1 MSLLP
6 QTDLETITTRL
17 NRPPN
22 PVEEDCFLNLWS
34 EHCSY
39 RSSAKHLRT
48 FPTVGDRVII
58 GPGDDAAIVRLKGD
72 LVLAIGMESH
82 NHPSYVDPCNGAAT
96 GVGGIVRDILS
107 MGARP
112 IALMDLLYFGM
123 PDQPKNRYLF
133 EHVVEGIAGYGNCIG
148 VPVVRGETFFHDA
161 YSGNPLVN
169 VVCVGLAHEKN
180 IVTATAQRAGDVLI
194 LMGSTTGRDG
204 LGGASFASRDLSED
218 SEAEDRSS
226 VQIGDPF
233 TEKLVIEAVLE
244 AIESGYVLA
253 CRDLGAAGL
262 VGASAEMGAKG
273 DLGLHLNLN
282 QVPLR
287 GSGMTP
293 YEILIAESQERM
305 VLEVDPSNAEA
316 VLAIAEK
323 YDLNASVIGEFT
335 DDGQYLVEF
344 NGDVVVDL
352 PITFLSGGAPAF
364 ESEPEKQEKGAVE
377 VKRPGIAD
385 DPKTRVM
392 KLLASPNIA
401 SKEWVYRQYDHEVQ
415 IRTTLKPG
423 DDAGVLRIDDEASLA
438 LALSCGCNPAHIT
451 LDPYNGA
458 AGSTFENAMN
468 LACKGALP
476 IALVNCLNFG
486 DPDDPAIYWQFAE
499 SVRGIGDMARTLQ
512 IPVVGG
518 NVSFY
523 NESDEFKT
531 AIPPTPS
538 LGMVGIVEDYGSYR
552 IPETGFA
559 EAGDTVILVGETKE
573 ELGGS
578 EYYKIYGCGG
588 GSVPVP
594 PQDPQRLL
602 DLVRAAV
609 CTGQVTSAHDISNGG
624 IAVALSEMAQEIG
637 ADIDLAGI
645 TGAGNVLLGSDAVL
659 FSESH
664 GRAILATPDP
674 DAVVR
679 ELHGVPHWVIVK
691 VGGDELKIGLGG
703 GDGDTAGVVVLS
715 LHEIRDAGESIT
727 RMMR

>member
-6 QTDLETITTRL
+6 PTDLETITKRL
-17 NRPPN
+17 GRPPN
-22 PVEEDCFLNLWS
+22 QVEEGCFLNLWS

-48 FPTVGDRVII
+48 FPTDSPRVLI
-58 GPGDDAAIVRLKGD
+58 GPGDDAAIIRLKDD

-82 NHPSYVDPCNGAAT
+82 NHPSYVDPYNGAAT

-123 PDQPKNRYLF
+123 PDQPKNVYLF
-133 EHVVEGIAGYGNCIG
+133 EHVIEGIAGYGNCIG

-169 VVCVGLAHEKN
+169 VVCIGLAHQKDV
-180 IVTATAQRAGDVLI
+180 VTATAQRAGDALI

-233 TEKLVIEAVLE
+233 TEKLLIEAVLE
-244 AIESGYVLA
+244 AIESGYVFA

-273 DLGLHLNLN
+273 GLGLHINLDR
-282 QVPLR
+282 VPLR
-287 GSGMTP
+287 ESKMTP

-305 VLEVDPSNAEA
+305 VLEVDPADAGA

-335 DDGQYLVEF
+335 DDGQYTVEL
-344 NGDVVVDL
+344 GGEVVVDL

-364 ESEPEKQEKGAVE
+364 ESEPEMPEERVVE
-377 VKRPGIAD
+377 AEIPDIED
-385 DPKTRVM
+385 DLKTRVL

-401 SKEWVYRQYDHEVQ
+401 SKEWIYRQYDHEVQ
-415 IRTTLKPG
+415 IRTVLKPG
-423 DDAGVLRIDDEASLA
+423 DDAGILRIDDETGI
-438 LALSCGCNPAHIT
+438 ALSCGCNPAHIT

-458 AGSTFENAMN
+458 AGSVLENAMN
-468 LACKGALP
+468 LACKGAYP
-476 IALVNCLNFG
+476 VALVNCLNFG
-486 DPDDPAIYWQFAE
+486 DPEDPLIYWQFAE
-499 SVRGIGDMARTLQ
+499 SVRGIGDMARALG

-523 NESDEFKT
+523 NESDEFGT

-538 LGMVGIVEDYGSYR
+538 IGMVGIVDDYR
-552 IPETGFA
+552 IPVVEFA
-559 EAGDTVILVGETKE
+559 NAGDTVILVGEIRE

-578 EYYKIYGCGG
+578 EYYQVYGCAGG
-588 GSVPVP
+588 IVPVP
-594 PQDPQRLL
+594 PSDPQGII
-602 DLVRAAV
+602 DSVRAAIG
-609 CTGQVTSAHDISNGG
+609 TGLVTSAHDVSSGG
-624 IAVALSEMAQEIG
+624 IAVALAEMAQGIG
-637 ADIDLAGI
+637 AEIDL
-645 TGAGNVLLGSDAVL
+645 TGTGTGTGTSTGTGNMDSGTML

-664 GRAILATPDP
+664 GRVILATPDP
-674 DAVVR
+674 DAVIGK
-679 ELHGVPHWVIVK
+679 LQGVPYRIVGK
-691 VGGDELKIGLGG
+691 TG
-703 GDGDTAGVVVLS
+703 GDGLRIKTDDDTVVVS
-715 LHEIRDAGESIT
+715 LREIGDGGEYIT